1 MGGKISKIWLV
12 YSCFTNITNS
22 VRNHWYLC
30 PMPNAAKKRPLKGWN
45 QWGNP
50 SVQTKHALCVTQ
62 SPIACI
68 KNSLENLQ
76 ESPHSTLKS
85 MFSYE
90 FFLQTT
96 QFFTEIKPSQVS
108 HHKDSFVST
117 TKEKGINDYQ
127 QNHEVSPSIFQ
138 QNEVIQ
144 RKHRAQVFFLCGKQH
159 CVRRIEATL
168 LNCSDI
174 KWRTKLM
181 FALGKAGGFCSA
193 FTIYQTILNRYVES
207 YL

>member
-1 MGGKISKIWLV
+1 MV

-22 VRNHWYLC
+22 LRNHWYLC
-30 PMPNAAKKRPLKGWN
+30 PMPNAANKRPLKGWN

-62 SPIACI
+62 NPIACI
-68 KNSLENLQ
+68 KNTLENLQ
-76 ESPHSTLKS
+76 ETPHSTLI
-85 MFSYE
+85 FSV
-90 FFLQTT
+90 FLWILPTNNPVFHWDQTFASFNT
-96 QFFTEIKPSQVS
+96 KM
-108 HHKDSFVST
+108 FVST

-159 CVRRIEATL
+159 CVRGIEAAL

-181 FALGKAGGFCSA
+181 FALGKAGGF
-193 FTIYQTILNRYVES
+193 FQLLKYTKLY
-207 YL
+207 